1 MLFAC
6 IFRGLAGIVSE
17 PFTPA
22 ERLLR
27 PGQRRTARCEEWHVR
42 FIEDAERAF
51 KLAGEALGFL
61 RCHEL
66 VPHPINFAVA
76 YSLVSGNHPAVS
88 RDVNELI
95 AEGNRLDPYRFAAV
109 YDRHFGLGV
118 DAAAFSAASE
128 RIEAAVSSLVKELAS
143 AGDSAR
149 SYGAALDSFA
159 GELTSPGS
167 VESLKTA
174 LATVLNETLRI
185 EKAHRAIEGRLTST
199 AQEMKELKENLA
211 AMRVEATTDPL
222 TGIGNRKLFDHR
234 LRELA
239 DAARAD
245 GQPLAV
251 IMADIDRF
259 KRVNDTFGHPI
270 GDLVLRRVAE
280 TLVECVKG
288 RDLTARYGGE
298 EFVVL
303 LPGTPIKGA
312 YVVAEEIRTTMLNK
326 KLTRRSTGEVLG
338 QITLSLG
345 IAELRRGE
353 SPDEM
358 VARADAALYAAKN
371 AGRNR
376 TASGELLTE
385 TRVGAA

>member
-1 MLFAC
+1 
-6 IFRGLAGIVSE
+6 
-17 PFTPA
+17 
-22 ERLLR
+22 
-27 PGQRRTARCEEWHVR
+27 VR

-66 VPHPINFAVA
+66 APHPINFAVA
-76 YSLVSGNHPAVS
+76 YSHVSGNHPAVS

-149 SYGAALDSFA
+149 SYGAVLDSFA

-167 VESLKTA
+167 VESLKAA
-174 LATVLNETLRI
+174 LATVLNETLCI
-185 EKAHRAIEGRLTST
+185 EKAHRSIEGRLTST

-211 AMRVEATTDPL
+211 AMKVEATTDPL

-259 KRVNDTFGHPI
+259 KRINDTFGHPI

-353 SPDEM
+353 SPDDM